1 MLRVRVT
8 RATIVVILS
17 LAAVSAGVARNC
29 DDWMCGTNG
38 ASLNG
43 IWQNGIWE
51 NGTEWQGW
59 TMQGTRHAACRAR
72 PPSSVPRVLSALSFP
87 ADTEDIMKT
96 LFTVAALAALV
107 LAASADARVVGNG
120 ASLNGI
126 WENGIWS
133 NGIWE
138 TASGRTASGR
148 TAPIIR
154 G

>member
-51 NGTEWQGW
+51 NGTEWQGS
-59 TMQGTRHAACRAR
+59 TLQGTRTRGL
-72 PPSSVPRVLSALSFP
+72 PSETTIISSAGLVRVELPR
-87 ADTEDIMKT
+87 
-96 LFTVAALAALV
+96 
-107 LAASADARVVGNG
+107 
-120 ASLNGI
+120 
-126 WENGIWS
+126 
-133 NGIWE
+133 
-138 TASGRTASGR
+138 
-148 TAPIIR
+148 
-154 G
+154 